1 LNRRAQKRIFLANNK
16 KMRFLGEFMRIP
28 TAVAGTILVLAF
40 TGTPSHAGLRDDIA
54 SCAAIADDGE
64 RLACFDG
71 LAETAKSGVSTLSPA
86 AADALKKEFRFNS
99 RLMTGPF
106 SFRLAV
112 SGDLKISR
120 PTAAAREVENLVRRV
135 GKALADNSDWGVIV
149 TVHGA
154 QITFSRGNP
163 YTGAELLAQAQ
174 TGMARTGLAGDR
186 YKVTK
191 GADATPV
198 LWDDGRV
205 RSVNEHIIVEVT
217 ELGSPLTR

>member
-1 LNRRAQKRIFLANNK
+1 
-16 KMRFLGEFMRIP
+16 MRVSA
-28 TAVAGTILVLAF
+28 AVTGAILVLAF
-40 TGTPSHAGLRDDIA
+40 TGTPGHAGLPDDVA
-54 SCAAIADDGE
+54 RCAAIADGGE

-71 LAETAKSGVSTLSPA
+71 LAATAKTDVSALTPA
-86 AADALKKEFRFNS
+86 AADALKREFRFDS

-135 GKALADNSDWGVIV
+135 GKALADSEDWGVVV

-174 TGMARTGLAGDR
+174 AGMVSLQTNKRCRRHAGSVGRWPRAQRKRTHHCRSDRAGPA
-186 YKVTK
+186 
-191 GADATPV
+191 ADA
-198 LWDDGRV
+198 
-205 RSVNEHIIVEVT
+205 VT
-217 ELGSPLTR
+217 LF

>member
-1 LNRRAQKRIFLANNK
+1 
-16 KMRFLGEFMRIP
+16 MRVSA
-28 TAVAGTILVLAF
+28 AVTGAILVLAF
-40 TGTPSHAGLRDDIA
+40 IGTPSHAGLRDDIA
-54 SCAAIADDGE
+54 RCAAIADDGE

-71 LAETAKSGVSTLSPA
+71 LAETAKTGASALTSA
-86 AADALKKEFRFNS
+86 MADALKKEFRFDR

-120 PTAAAREVENLVRRV
+120 PTAAAREVENVVRRI
-135 GKALADNSDWGVIV
+135 GKALADTSDWGIVI

-174 TGMARTGLAGDR
+174 TGMARIGFAEDR

-191 GADATPV
+191 GTDATPV

-217 ELGSPLTR
+217 KLGPPLTR

>member
-1 LNRRAQKRIFLANNK
+1 
-16 KMRFLGEFMRIP
+16 MRVSA
-28 TAVAGTILVLAF
+28 AVTGAILVLAF
-40 TGTPSHAGLRDDIA
+40 TGTPGHAGLPDDVA
-54 SCAAIADDGE
+54 RCAAIADGGE

-71 LAETAKSGVSTLSPA
+71 LAATAKTDVSALTPA
-86 AADALKKEFRFNS
+86 AADALKREFRFDS

-135 GKALADNSDWGVIV
+135 DKALADSEDWGVVV

-174 TGMARTGLAGDR
+174 AGMVRTGLAEDR

-217 ELGSPLTR
+217 ELGPPLTR